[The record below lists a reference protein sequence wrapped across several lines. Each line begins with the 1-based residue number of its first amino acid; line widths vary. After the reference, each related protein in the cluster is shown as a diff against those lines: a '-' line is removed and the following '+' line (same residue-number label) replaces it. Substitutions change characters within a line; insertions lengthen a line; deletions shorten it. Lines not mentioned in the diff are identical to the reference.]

1 MILKISCT
9 ALILLSLVSVSS
21 SANELIVVNGTAET
35 LSRIDLETGQ
45 VDNDFIQLGLVP
57 NQVICRDNFA
67 YVINSTS
74 ADLYIIALENDSL
87 IAEIDLGSGTNPW
100 YGAFIDD
107 SLMLVTNFVA
117 NTLSKV
123 DTKNH
128 VLLESCPI
136 GLRPQGILVSEN
148 SSFITL
154 NEFDPSDTTYG
165 QGRLAKW
172 DNSGDSI
179 LAQVD
184 IGKNPQD
191 LALDSDGEL
200 YVLCSGNYVDIP
212 AYIYVVDSTNLTVV
226 DSFYCAS
233 VANTPND
240 IAVVSG
246 YSGFLAGGGWFGNG
260 QVFTFDAHSNQ
271 MLHDENNPLLTSTG
285 VISVVPATD
294 STIFTANFYADYI
307 TELDSAGTI
316 YNAYPVGDG
325 PLSMAVNVVEPEPD
339 YICGDANSDES
350 VDVSDAVYI
359 INFAFAGGTPP
370 DPIESGDANCDSS
383 VDVSDAVYII
393 NYSFAGGNQ
402 PCDSDGDGEAD
413 C

>member
-1 MILKISCT
+1 M
-9 ALILLSLVSVSS
+9 LVSASVI
-21 SANELIVVNGTAET
+21 ADELIVVNGTAET

-45 VDNDFIQLGLVP
+45 VDNNFIQLGLVP
-57 NQVICRDNFA
+57 NQVICRDGLA
-67 YVINSTS
+67 YVVNSTS
-74 ADLYIIALENDSL
+74 ADLYIIALDNDSL
-87 IAEIDLGSGTNPW
+87 LTEIDLGSGTNPW
-100 YGAFIDD
+100 YSAFIDD

-123 DTKNH
+123 DTKNR
-128 VLLESCPI
+128 VLLGNYPI
-136 GLRPQGILVSEN
+136 GLRPQGILVIGN
-148 SSFITL
+148 SSFITI
-154 NEFDPSDTTYG
+154 NEFDPTDTTYG
-165 QGRLAKW
+165 QGSLAKW
-172 DNSGDSI
+172 DNSADSI

-184 IGKNPQD
+184 VGKNPQD

-212 AYIYVVDSTNLTVV
+212 AFLYVVDTASFSVV
-226 DSFYCAS
+226 DSFHCAS

-240 IAVVSG
+240 ITIISG
-246 YSGFLAGGGWFGNG
+246 HCGFLAGGGWFGNG
-260 QVFTFDAHSNQ
+260 QVFTFDAQANQ
-271 MLHDENNPLLTSTG
+271 MLRDENDPLLTGTG
-285 VISVVPATD
+285 VISVIPASD

-316 YNAYPVGDG
+316 YDSYPVGDG
-325 PLSMAVNVVEPEPD
+325 PLSMAINVVDPEPE
-339 YICGDANSDES
+339 YLCGDANSDES

-370 DPIESGDANCDSS
+370 DPIESGDANCDGS